1 MQCSGNDLSMY
12 DTVYDDIST
21 SAMALVRSLLKKN
34 VNVSIV
40 PQVQKQDEMWIMVYS
55 VLPLPL
61 LLHGLF
67 PGPYKQSLL
76 GPHLIS
82 CFENKAMTTIH

>member
-1 MQCSGNDLSMY
+1 MY

-40 PQVQKQDEMWIMVYS
+40 PQVQKQDEMWIMVAIATS
-55 VLPLPL
+55 VTW
-61 LLHGLF
+61 F
-67 PGPYKQSLL
+67 
-76 GPHLIS
+76 IS
-82 CFENKAMTTIH
+82 WPI